1 MYLDTA
7 YFAENWKYCNKIIFK
22 YVNSTVNPVLKF
34 FFFNKVFVGPVNNAC
49 DSLENQKNTSL
60 PTQDPQCT
68 SSKKKKKKPKMQ
80 MLAFIS
86 CIQMVP
92 SL

>member
-1 MYLDTA
+1 M
-7 YFAENWKYCNKIIFK
+7 FK

-68 SSKKKKKKPKMQ
+68 SSKKKKKKKNPKCRCWPL
-80 MLAFIS
+80 LAVSKWYQVSSFFF
-86 CIQMVP
+86 
-92 SL
+92 